1 MRINMQR
8 QFYQVCPA
16 RLFER
21 GIETSRVCSA
31 LCLLYNHTHAFHF
44 VCFLRSPRRRKYQ
57 KYAAGDGGLSL
68 SMRYHHNLFLILLVF
83 LTGCSGGTNNVA
95 AEGIPSPT
103 PFQPLTNNASGSPYA
118 GAAPTPLNLPTVI
131 PTPTEVVILPETLP
145 EDVDVTAFTLPGA
158 LNPLTGLPPS
168 DPSLLERRPLA
179 IKVANYPRY
188 MRPQSGLTLADQ
200 VFEYYIEDGLTRFIA
215 VFYGNDSEW
224 VGPVRS
230 GRYFDEHIQRMFQAY
245 LVFKFADPREL
256 DYFQASDFSKYLVTP
271 TNGICPPF
279 RLLPERINTV
289 EEYNNSYFNTVLWE
303 DCVANGSLLNN
314 RPYIR
319 NGFYSEVPIESE
331 LPGTKISTYYSVDS
345 YHYWTYSPENRLY
358 YRYQENDDTRD
369 GNPESYGVM
378 MDRVTAL
385 PVSASNVVVLF
396 ATHTFANPYDKDDE
410 VFQIDL
416 TGSGEAYVF
425 RDGIG
430 IVAKWY
436 RTNKDQP
443 LLLTTASGSPIY
455 MRPGITFYEV
465 IGTRSYADQGD
476 GEWNFHHD
484 WP

>member
-1 MRINMQR
+1 M
-8 QFYQVCPA
+8 
-16 RLFER
+16 
-21 GIETSRVCSA
+21 
-31 LCLLYNHTHAFHF
+31 
-44 VCFLRSPRRRKYQ
+44 
-57 KYAAGDGGLSL
+57 D
-68 SMRYHHNLFLILLVF
+68 
-83 LTGCSGGTNNVA
+83 NVS

-103 PFQPLTNNASGSPYA
+103 PFQPQTSPASDSPYSA
-118 GAAPTPLNLPTVI
+118 AAPTPLHLPTTT
-131 PTPTEVVILPETLP
+131 PPPTEVVIVPETLP
-145 EDVDVTAFTLPGA
+145 SDVNVSSFAVSGA

-168 DPSLLERRPLA
+168 DPALLERRPLA

-230 GRYFDEHIQRMFQAY
+230 GRYFDEHILRMYQAY

-256 DYFQASDFSKYLVTP
+256 SYFQASDFSQYLVLP
-271 TNGICPPF
+271 TNGSCPPF
-279 RLLPERINTV
+279 RFLPERVNTV
-289 EEYNNSYFNTVLWE
+289 EEYNNSYFNTVLWKE
-303 DCVANGSLLNN
+303 CIERGGLENQ
-314 RPYIR
+314 RPYVR
-319 NGFYSEVPIESE
+319 NGFYNDVPLESE
-331 LPGTKISTYYSVDS
+331 ILGTKIATYYSVDS
-345 YHYWTYSPENRLY
+345 YNYWEYNPNDRLY
-358 YRYQENDDTRD
+358 YRYQENRDTRN
-369 GNPESYGVM
+369 GKPESYEM
-378 MDRVTAL
+378 LIDRVTNL

-396 ATHTFANPYDKDDE
+396 ATHTFANPYDQEDE

-425 RDGIG
+425 RDGVG
-430 IVAKWY
+430 ILAKWH

-443 LLLTTASGSPIY
+443 LLLTTLGGSPIY
-455 MRPGITFYEV
+455 VRPGVTFYQV